1 MKVLFVA
8 LLCGGVCACET
19 SDVGPFVGDGGPDTG
34 PVVDIER
41 PAELGLVDSGVA
53 DSRVDSHQPQPD
65 AGPFVRLNAIQAKG
79 YHRSD
84 WYPNDPDPS
93 RDVEYQGHDRPY
105 IGEQIV
111 QLDARVFHFG
121 WLPQGIEACE
131 FGGFIGWGRTR
142 DRAPEDDGDC
152 EGVLLDEMTEPQ
164 STCGNFVPACLTDIR
179 VGSGPFGEEAGGVDE
194 LPTERHAPIFV
205 LIEPQP
211 VLVDEETLAC
221 FSPNVR
227 WAAGFDHPNALI
239 CLEVNPIRDFEPGD
253 VFTPNALQGD
263 FETLRDA
270 VLTRGWPGMEDLW
283 GRYVFILLDKGE
295 VREAYRERRSLD
307 AEHLGTRA
315 DNPHFFTVADDPED
329 PDAAFFSLPA
339 SETERIRALVEAGFI
354 VHAHSLDA
362 AEIDAARRAGAHL
375 LTALELDDIDT
386 DAPAVCNPV
395 APSEVPCEQDHFS
408 RPSLMGR

>member
-8 LLCGGVCACET
+8 LLCGGLCACET

-34 PVVDIER
+34 PVVDIDHL
-41 PAELGLVDSGVA
+41 ADLGIADSGV
-53 DSRVDSHQPQPD
+53 DSHRPQPD
-65 AGPFVRLNAIQAKG
+65 AGPFVRLNAIQVKG
-79 YHRSD
+79 FHRSD
-84 WYPNDPDPS
+84 WTPNDPDPT
-93 RDVEYQGHDRPY
+93 RDVEYQGHDRPE
-105 IGEQIV
+105 IGDQVV

-121 WLPQGIEACE
+121 WIPHPPSSCE
-131 FGGFIGWGRTR
+131 FGGFNGWGRTR
-142 DRAPEDDGDC
+142 GRAPEDDGDC
-152 EGVLLDEMTEPQ
+152 EGIVLDGMSAPQ
-164 STCGNFVPACLTDIR
+164 TNCGNFTPGCLDAIR
-179 VGSGPFGEEAGGVDE
+179 LGSGFFHEGVGGVDD

-211 VLVDEETLAC
+211 VLVDEELLAC
-221 FSPNVR
+221 YDGDQR
-227 WAAGFDHPNALI
+227 WTAGLDHPNTLF
-239 CLEVNPIRDFEPGD
+239 CLEWNPVREFEPGD

-295 VREAYRERRSLD
+295 VREAYRERRGLD
-307 AEHLGTRA
+307 ADHLGTRA

-339 SETERIRALVEAGFI
+339 SETERIRELVEAGFI

-386 DAPAVCNPV
+386 DRPAVCNPV
-395 APSEVPCEQDHFS
+395 APSEVACEHNHFA
-408 RPSLMGR
+408 RPTLLGR